1 MTANEKG
8 ASSPQKLEFPT
19 ANRLQARRQLE
30 LLGYKP
36 EDKIYLRFFY
46 PADDPRKKSDKGR
59 KADRLNWQEIET
71 YQKQG
76 RGVYF
81 VINGGGHKNEDVTIG
96 RAIFCEHDHLD
107 KETQRHLW
115 QTLNL
120 PVPTFQTDTGG
131 KSIHSFWVFD
141 QPPPI
146 EQWKL
151 LQRDLLEYADADR
164 SIKNPSRVMRLA
176 GCWHITHNQGNPITN
191 PTRII
196 SESGCTYSY
205 SQLRNQIP
213 SSVNSHQSTVNSGK
227 KLITDNWSLTTE
239 KVPLYQFLTKDDR
252 NLIDAGAPN
261 GTRNSMGAKLAR
273 NLIGTAQRL
282 DYLGIPYSSDPYQLF
297 LDYCHRCP
305 NGDGW
310 NEREWEAIW
319 KSAQLDNPTASLSD
333 EALNNCEIAWQNKS
347 ANRYPQPTQTQTNGR
362 NRQVKINALGFE
374 ASELFDKIQAAKTDK
389 LNGIEVLTYAGAPNF
404 AAKLAQSADVMNVDP
419 FMIWAYDAPASL
431 SLLPSQASVNVET
444 HQEPAILNSAI
455 VVESGEGKTRA
466 ANLVLSHL
474 RQLEKQAREQY
485 ELELTTWKQKEA
497 AAKKEKEIFTEPPP
511 RLEKAIAE
519 VATVQ
524 ALLRRLHGKERGLLW
539 ARDELKGLFSSL
551 GQFCKGESEDREI
564 TLQFWDGAAFTLD
577 RVKMED
583 SFYIDNSRVSIVGG
597 IQPGMLAKVFTD
609 PDDSQGMAARFLFHI
624 PKILPYTRKTAP
636 AELTAF
642 YPDFFNWIKDSFHHQ
657 PTFSLSPEAQTLF
670 DRKAE
675 ELVNK
680 GREESNAALAAWLKK
695 TPAHIIRVGLSLHL
709 HCCYENP
716 ACSRREIAVET
727 IQAAF
732 FLIEYYEN
740 AFLIVQ
746 SQLDSKNEA
755 MLLEKIHQKAVKAGK
770 PLSMRDI
777 YTSINTIRALAKDAG
792 IGVAEYT
799 HQLCQCLAEKELG
812 DLKIIRGRACYEA
825 K

>member
-1 MTANEKG
+1 MTTNNKR
-8 ASSPQKLEFPT
+8 SSSTKKLEFPT

-30 LLGYKP
+30 LLGYNP
-36 EDKIYLRFFY
+36 EDRIYLRFFY
-46 PADDPRKKSDKGR
+46 PTDDPRKNSDKGR

-71 YQKQG
+71 YQRQG

-81 VINGGGHKNEDVTIG
+81 VINGGGHKNEDVTVG

-107 KETQRHLW
+107 KDLQRNLW

-146 EQWKL
+146 ADWCE
-151 LQRDLLEYADADR
+151 LQRDLLDYADADR

-176 GCWHITHNQGNPITN
+176 GCWHITHNQGDPITN
-191 PTRII
+191 QTRII
-196 SESGCTYSY
+196 SESGCTYTY
-205 SQLRNQIP
+205 SQLRNHIP
-213 SSVNSHQSTVNSGK
+213 SSVNSHQKPTETQGNGRK
-227 KLITDNWSLTTE
+227 PPLITDE
-239 KVPLYQFLTKDDR
+239 VPLYQFLTKDDR
-252 NLIDAGAPN
+252 ALIDVGAPK

-282 DYLGIPYSSDPYQLF
+282 DYLGILYSSDPYQLF
-297 LDYCHRCP
+297 LDYCQRCP

-319 KSAQLDNPTASLSD
+319 KSAQLDNPTASLTD
-333 EALNNCEIAWQNKS
+333 EALNNCAIAWQNKS
-347 ANRYPQPTQTQTNGR
+347 ANHYPQPTQTQTNGR
-362 NRQVKINALGFE
+362 NRQAKINALGFE

-431 SLLPSQASVNVET
+431 SLLPSHASVNVET

-474 RQLEKQAREQY
+474 RQLEKQARQQY
-485 ELELTTWKQKEA
+485 ESELTAWKQKEA

-609 PDDSQGMAARFLFHI
+609 PDDSQGMAARFLFHV
-624 PKILPYTRKTAP
+624 PLLLPYRRKTASP
-636 AELTAF
+636 ELADF
-642 YPDFFNWIKDSFHHQ
+642 YPGYFDWIKNSFKYR
-657 PTFSLSPEAQTLF
+657 PTFSLSDDAQELF
-670 DRKAE
+670 DSQAE
-675 ELVNK
+675 KLFMK
-680 GREESNAALAAWLKK
+680 GRHESTAASAAWYKK
-695 TPAHIIRVGLSLHL
+695 TPAHLLRLALPLHL
-709 HCCYENP
+709 HTCYENP
-716 ACSRREIAVET
+716 NRPQSQIGVET
-727 IQAAF
+727 IQAAL
-732 FLIEYYEN
+732 FLIDYYAK
-740 AFLIVQ
+740 AFLLVQ
-746 SQLDSKNEA
+746 AQLDSKNEA
-755 MLLEKIHQKAVKAGK
+755 MILEKIQQKALKAK
-770 PLSMRDI
+770 RPLSMRDI

-799 HQLCQCLAEKELG
+799 HQLCQCLAEKGLG
-812 DLKIIRGRACYEA
+812 GLKIIRGRACYEA